1 MMDFV
6 LEAWVSSIIE
16 GKKLQWMMGKGEPWQ
31 PGEKLKLLFAGYN
44 GTRNTGSDV
53 RVEEMLRQI
62 RRILGPENVDLS
74 MMTFNFDRS
83 RGYFE
88 GTSQVRLPDIFPP
101 FLASEVPKHHGVVAC
116 EGSMF
121 KSKFANALATM
132 MIGSLGIAAA
142 ENKLSI
148 GYGAEAGHM
157 DPLVAKMCGRYCRN
171 SLVITRNDESRKIL
185 RELGVP
191 TELGTDT
198 AWTFEPLGAEYGQKA
213 LHDVGW
219 DGKTPVLVV
228 CPINPFEWPVKAS
241 VAKAALHS
249 LAGAYKDSH
258 YRGPY
263 FHNAGP
269 EANRANEHYLSSIAK
284 AVAAFRQKRSV
295 FVIMAAT
302 ERMDA
307 RACGRISEKLGGVP
321 VLTSDDYNM
330 YQMVSILRAC
340 RMMVSSRYHGIVTS
354 MPALVASAGITM
366 DERIRNLMN
375 ERGHQ
380 ELLMNVDDPD
390 LEARTLAAIE
400 ILDRDGERIAD
411 GIARSVVRNLKLM
424 ARMGV
429 YFEEEVQRRY
439 PEFPNAARRMEL
451 GGLPAADERGV
462 EGIGGGVR
470 VGLVFELGIPDRPDS
485 HVIPGTDSCQPGEER
500 GQRCS
505 SGTSRRA
512 GGPADRAA
520 VAGSGAGGAGLS
532 AATAAEKGRPLRVAG
547 A

>member
-1 MMDFV
+1 
-6 LEAWVSSIIE
+6 
-16 GKKLQWMMGKGEPWQ
+16 
-31 PGEKLKLLFAGYN
+31 
-44 GTRNTGSDV
+44 V

-62 RRILGPENVDLS
+62 RRIIGAENVDLS
-74 MMTFNFDRS
+74 MMTFKFDRY

-101 FLASEVPKHHGVVAC
+101 FLANEVPKHHGVVAC

-157 DPLVAKMCGRYCRN
+157 DPLVAKMCGRYCKN
-171 SLVITRNDESRKIL
+171 SLVITRNNESRKIL

-198 AWTFEPLGAEYGQKA
+198 AWTFEPLGAEYGRKA
-213 LHDVGW
+213 LRDVGW

-249 LAGAYKDSH
+249 LTGAYNDSH

-269 EANRANEHYLSSIAK
+269 EADLAYQYYLTSIAN
-284 AVAAFRQKRSV
+284 AVAAFRQKKSV

-307 RACGRISEKLGGVP
+307 RPCRRISEKLGGVP
-321 VLTSDDYNM
+321 ILTSDDYNM
-330 YQMVSILRAC
+330 YELVSILRAC

-354 MPALVASAGITM
+354 MPALVPSAGITM

-390 LEARTLAAIE
+390 LEVRTLAALE
-400 ILDRDGERIAD
+400 ILDRDSERIAD
-411 GIARSVVRNLKLM
+411 GVARTTVRNLKLM

-439 PEFPNAARRMEL
+439 PEFPTRRGEWSWEDYLPLMSNGLKELAAAY
-451 GGLPAADERGV
+451 G
-462 EGIGGGVR
+462 
-470 VGLVFELGIPDRPDS
+470 
-485 HVIPGTDSCQPGEER
+485 
-500 GQRCS
+500 
-505 SGTSRRA
+505 
-512 GGPADRAA
+512 
-520 VAGSGAGGAGLS
+520 
-532 AATAAEKGRPLRVAG
+532 
-547 A
+547 

>member
-1 MMDFV
+1 MMDIV

-16 GKKLQWMMGKGEPWQ
+16 SKKVQWMMGRGEAWR

-62 RRILGPENVDLS
+62 RHILGADKVDFS

-88 GTSQVRLPDIFPP
+88 GTKQVRLPDIFPP
-101 FLASEVPKHHGVVAC
+101 FLSDEVPKHHGVVAC

-157 DPLVAKMCGRYCRN
+157 DTLIEKMCARYCKN

-198 AWTFEPLGAEYGQKA
+198 AWTFEPLGADYGQQA
-213 LHDVGW
+213 LFDIGW
-219 DGKTPVLVV
+219 DGTTPVLAV

-241 VAKAALHS
+241 VTK
-249 LAGAYKDSH
+249 LAVHKVTGAYKESH

-263 FHNAGP
+263 FHHAGP
-269 EANRANEHYLSSIAK
+269 EADRAYEHYLSSIAK
-284 AVAAFRQKRSV
+284 AVAAFRENHKV
-295 FVIMAAT
+295 LVIMVAT
-302 ERMDA
+302 ERLDA
-307 RACGRISEKLGGVP
+307 RPCNRISEKLGGVP
-321 VLTSDDYNM
+321 VLTSEDYNM
-330 YQMVSILRAC
+330 YELVSILRAC

-354 MPALVASAGITM
+354 MPALVPSAGITM

-375 ERGHQ
+375 ERGHS
-380 ELLMNVDDPD
+380 ELLMTVDDPD
-390 LEARTLAAIE
+390 LEARTLRALE

-411 GIARSVVRNLKLM
+411 GIARTVVRNLKLM

-429 YFEEEVQRRY
+429 YFEEEVQMRY
-439 PEFPNAARRMEL
+439 PEFPTRRGEWSWEDYLPPMST
-451 GGLPAADERGV
+451 GLKD
-462 EGIGGGVR
+462 
-470 VGLVFELGIPDRPDS
+470 LVKAYG
-485 HVIPGTDSCQPGEER
+485 
-500 GQRCS
+500 
-505 SGTSRRA
+505 
-512 GGPADRAA
+512 
-520 VAGSGAGGAGLS
+520 
-532 AATAAEKGRPLRVAG
+532 
-547 A
+547 

>member
-1 MMDFV
+1 MMDLV
-6 LEAWVSSIIE
+6 LEAWVSGNIE
-16 GKKLQWMMGKGEPWQ
+16 RAKVRWMLGGNKPWQ

-44 GTRNTGSDV
+44 GTRNMGSDV
-53 RVEEMLRQI
+53 RVDEMLRQI
-62 RRILGPENVDLS
+62 RHILGAERVQFS
-74 MMTFNFDRS
+74 VMSQNFEFS
-83 RGYFE
+83 KVYFE
-88 GTSQVRLPDIFPP
+88 GAEQVHLPDIFPP
-101 FLASEVPKHHGVVAC
+101 FLSDEVPKHHGVVAC

-121 KSKFANALATM
+121 KSKFANALTTM
-132 MIGSLGIAAA
+132 MIGSLGIAAV
-142 ENKLSI
+142 ENKLSV

-157 DPLVAKMCGRYCRN
+157 DPLVAKMCGRYCKN

-198 AWTFEPLGAEYGQKA
+198 AWTFEPLSAEYGQKA
-213 LHDVGW
+213 LRDVGW
-219 DGKTPVLVV
+219 DGTTPVLVV

-249 LAGAYKDSH
+249 LTGAYKESH

-269 EANRANEHYLSSIAK
+269 EADRAYEHYLSSIAN
-284 AVAAFRQKRSV
+284 AVAAFRQRQNV

-307 RACGRISEKLGGVP
+307 RACRRISEKLGGVP

-330 YQMVSILRAC
+330 YQLVSILRAC

-354 MPALVASAGITM
+354 MPALVPSAGITM

-375 ERGHQ
+375 ERGHP
-380 ELLMNVDDPD
+380 ELLMNVDDRD
-390 LEARTLAAIE
+390 LEARTLAALE
-400 ILDRDGERIAD
+400 LLHRDGERIAD
-411 GIARSVVRNLKLM
+411 GIARTVVKNLKLM

-439 PEFPNAARRMEL
+439 PEFPTRRGEWSWEDYLPPMSE
-451 GGLPAADERGV
+451 GL
-462 EGIGGGVR
+462 
-470 VGLVFELGIPDRPDS
+470 
-485 HVIPGTDSCQPGEER
+485 
-500 GQRCS
+500 
-505 SGTSRRA
+505 RR
-512 GGPADRAA
+512 
-520 VAGSGAGGAGLS
+520 
-532 AATAAEKGRPLRVAG
+532 
-547 A
+547 